1 MQAEGFFQQSL
12 VYLSAAIVSVIIAK
26 RLGLGSVL
34 GYLMA
39 GILIGPHGLQFI
51 GHEGKDVMHF
61 AEFGV
66 VMMLFLIGL
75 ELQPSLLW
83 KLRKPILGMGG
94 FQVIVTSLIIA
105 SIAVAVGIHF
115 KSALAIGMILS
126 LSSTAIVLQTLHEK
140 GLIKT
145 DGGQSS
151 FSVLL
156 FQDIAVIPMLA
167 ILPLLAIKEIPYET
181 SSMHTSNTWIE
192 ALPGWSYALVVLGL
206 ILIIIFMGRFV
217 MSHIFRIVAKT
228 RLREIFT
235 ATSLFLVIGIAYLM
249 TKVGVSPALGTFLA
263 GVVLA
268 NCEYR
273 HEIES
278 DIEPFKGLLLALF
291 FISVGASINFN
302 LIYENPELIW
312 AIVMGLIIVKFLILF
327 ILGRVFKMGIDQNML
342 FAFALAQGGEFAF
355 VLFSFS
361 IQNNVISTDVAN
373 LLIASV
379 AISMAMTPLL
389 MLINEK
395 FVIPHIGT
403 KEKEEKKTD
412 LISEEN
418 PVIIAGFGSFGS
430 IIGRLLKAKGIGITV
445 LELDSDKVDLLRKL
459 GLKTFYGDASRHDL
473 LYSAGA
479 DKAKI
484 LILAINDHE
493 KMLKIVKD
501 VKKHFPHLII
511 FARASDRT
519 AAYELL
525 DLGVKYVYRDTLD
538 TSLRMGVDV
547 LRNLGFRAYQ
557 AHRAAK
563 IFRQYDDESIHI
575 LKGIRHDRK
584 TYISSAKKRIEDLE
598 ELMLSELKGIEE
610 HEDAGWDTEAMREEF
625 GRLKE

>member
-34 GYLMA
+34 GYLIA

-126 LSSTAIVLQTLHEK
+126 LSSTAIVLQTLNEK

-167 ILPLLAIKEIPYET
+167 LLPLLAIEQKPYEA
-181 SSMHTSNTWIE
+181 SSMHTSHTWVE

-206 ILIIIFMGRFV
+206 ILIIIFMGLFV

-302 LIYENPELIW
+302 LIYENPKLVL

-327 ILGRVFKMGIDQNML
+327 ILGRVFRMGIDQNML

-361 IQNNVISTDVAN
+361 TQNNVISTDVAN
-373 LLIASV
+373 VLIASV

-403 KEKEEKKTD
+403 KEKEEKKTEI
-412 LISEEN
+412 ISEEN

-501 VKKHFPHLII
+501 IKKHFPHLII

-519 AAYELL
+519 SAYELL
-525 DLGVKYVYRDTLD
+525 DLGVKYVYRETLD
-538 TSLRMGVDV
+538 TSLRLGVDV

-598 ELMLSELKGIEE
+598 DLLLSELKGIEE